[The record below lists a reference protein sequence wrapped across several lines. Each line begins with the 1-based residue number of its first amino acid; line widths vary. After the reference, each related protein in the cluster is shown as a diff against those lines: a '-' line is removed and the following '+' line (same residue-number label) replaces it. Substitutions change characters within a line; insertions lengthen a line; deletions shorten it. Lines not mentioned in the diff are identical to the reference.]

1 MRLRAPTVVAAHA
14 HLPVIEV
21 YSHVSREG
29 KLVRVRCLL
38 QLVHSERPRARAE
51 QRHAH
56 GEQPCARFVRERDPF
71 LGAAFWAAGFLATAF
86 LAAVFLAGFLATA
99 DLSVFLAAAFLAT
112 GFLPAAFLVAGFLAV
127 FFSAGLLA
135 ASFLTADFL
144 AVGFLIVR
152 SCLGVAVRIA
162 FAIVAPIVL
171 SAIFG
176 RQVTWT
182 VAFALEPGIA
192 AWAVAALAFGS
203 LRNLARLAW
212 LKGPR

>member
-1 MRLRAPTVVAAHA
+1 MPALVEGARRIMQEGSAPRLFPLGRLYILLSVIAIVHILALALQTGGALSWAKDVKGRA
-14 HLPVIEV
+14 
-21 YSHVSREG
+21 
-29 KLVRVRCLL
+29 
-38 QLVHSERPRARAE
+38 
-51 QRHAH
+51 
-56 GEQPCARFVRERDPF
+56 D
-71 LGAAFWAAGFLATAF
+71 AAGGRGPV
-86 LAAVFLAGFLATA
+86 VFA
-99 DLSVFLAAAFLAT
+99 
-112 GFLPAAFLVAGFLAV
+112 
-127 FFSAGLLA
+127 
-135 ASFLTADFL
+135 
-144 AVGFLIVR
+144 IVR